1 MKRILALAF
10 VAALMMPTSLAAKGP
25 TTRITVID
33 LSGGASI
40 DITDPLVVSRF
51 NVWDGPGTFSTANGR
66 ETESMDG
73 FIVNWRSGALNF
85 RPTGLR
91 RYEVKFYVRH
101 HDQPPEQLAYTVYY
115 ERDPSSRVG
124 FVYLPGKSDEQYRLN
139 VFSIHHGQGFEGNWF
154 HASRSWLDVVEPL
167 LLAHLPAA

>member
-154 HASRSWLDVVEPL
+154 HASRSWLDAVEPL